1 MPKIVFHGL
10 GEAPR
15 WYSLGVAAHACHACV
30 ALTPLGYCFHYRIG
44 AHDDGTG
51 DLPVS
56 GDDDVEGELLGG
68 AGSQGHELG
77 SMPGIDLQ
85 AEADGAGSPAGRGDD
100 ISAFMR
106 DSSAIGESSGGGMNG
121 VLGAEAAEAAE
132 AALEAMQMMAGCSV
146 IVGMH
151 PDQAAG
157 PIVDLALALD
167 KPFGGCG
174 ESRGGYHCLIGIPRS
189 MHAGPRVYQYLILP
203 LSPSSGVRSPGAM
216 LRLCDTVPPKE
227 ARRWPAGAQL

>member
-30 ALTPLGYCFHYRIG
+30 AITPLGYCFHCRIG

-68 AGSQGHELG
+68 ADSQDRESGSV
-77 SMPGIDLQ
+77 PGIDLQ
-85 AEADGAGSPAGRGDD
+85 SEADGAGSPAGRGDD
-100 ISAFMR
+100 ISAMMR
-106 DSSAIGESSGGGMNG
+106 DSSESIAESCGGGMNG
-121 VLGAEAAEAAE
+121 VLGAEAAE

-157 PIVDLALALD
+157 PIVDLALVLD

-174 ESRGGYHCLIGIPRS
+174 QLRGGIHRLIAIPRS
-189 MHAGPRVYQYLILP
+189 MHAGPR
-203 LSPSSGVRSPGAM
+203 
-216 LRLCDTVPPKE
+216 TVFI
-227 ARRWPAGAQL
+227 GT